1 MGLAGILVAL
11 LLLIGLAYRG
21 GSVLLLAPA
30 AAILAAAAS
39 RQPLLANWTQ
49 IFMGSAA
56 RFLAPVLSESFFS
69 EPSSESSWTTASVRR
84 CACSEVGRV
93 LSAKPSIVLAANTD
107 ALFASVRPDT

>member
-1 MGLAGILVAL
+1 MIAIRRHV
-11 LLLIGLAYRG
+11 
-21 GSVLLLAPA
+21 GSPGDFLDLGSHY
-30 AAILAAAAS
+30 IAAS
-39 RQPLLANWTQ
+39 GCCLGRGTQ

-69 EPSSESSWTTASVRR
+69 ESSSESSWTKASVRR

-107 ALFASVRPDT
+107 ALFAYVRPDT